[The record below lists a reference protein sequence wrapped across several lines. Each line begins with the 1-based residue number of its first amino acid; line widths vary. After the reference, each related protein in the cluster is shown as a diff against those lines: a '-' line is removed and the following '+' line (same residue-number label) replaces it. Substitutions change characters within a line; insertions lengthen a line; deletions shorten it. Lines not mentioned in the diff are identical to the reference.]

1 MQPFCFFILTLL
13 FAGSNGPFIKPT
25 DGGSAPRGPHAE
37 TAVERQA
44 AISPAALPT
53 GYVLGPGDQI
63 SLHVLGVEEISDKPM
78 AVDLNGYLHIPLAGQ
93 IRASGLT
100 IQQLESEIEAR
111 LKTYVQRPDVS
122 VSIIEFR
129 SQPVSVIGAV
139 KNPGTLQL
147 RGRKTLLE
155 ILSEAGGIDNA
166 NAGSILKITRRKE
179 WGSVPLPNAQA
190 DVTNQ
195 FSVAQIS
202 IKSLISAIHPEENI
216 QIKPYDVVSIPRADT
231 VYVIG
236 EVVKS
241 GGYLLSDNTEVTVLQ
256 ALSMAGGL
264 DKMAQPKE
272 ARILR
277 RGSDRPERIEI
288 PVNIKE
294 MLAGTIPDVEMK
306 PDDIL
311 FVPNNI
317 PKRAALRAIEAA
329 VQMGTGVVVFRRP

>member
-1 MQPFCFFILTLL
+1 MQLLCLFALTLFL
-13 FAGSNGPFIKPT
+13 AGPDGPPIKAN
-25 DGGSAPRGPHAE
+25 DGTLGPRTSQPE
-37 TAVERQA
+37 VAVEQQTA
-44 AISPAALPT
+44 FPTTALPT
-53 GYVLGPGDQI
+53 GYVLGSGDQI
-63 SLHVLGVEEISDKPM
+63 SLRILGVEEISDKPM

-100 IQQLESEIEAR
+100 IQQLESEIESR
-111 LKTYVQRPDVS
+111 LKTYVLRPDVS
-122 VSIIEFR
+122 ISIIEFR

-155 ILSEAGGIDNA
+155 ILSEAGGVDNA

-179 WGSVPLPNAQA
+179 WGAIPLPNAQSDA
-190 DVTNQ
+190 TKQ

-202 IKSLISAIHPEENI
+202 IKSLISAFHPEENI
-216 QIKPYDVVSIPRADT
+216 QIKPYDVVSVPRADT

-241 GGYLLSDNTEVTVLQ
+241 GGFLLSDNTEVTVLQ

-277 RGSDRPERIEI
+277 RTHDRTERTEI
-288 PVNIKE
+288 PVNIKN
-294 MLAGTIPDVEMK
+294 MLTGTIPDVEMK

-317 PKRAALRAIEAA
+317 PKRAAVRAIEAA
-329 VQMGTGVVVFRRP
+329 VQMGTGVIIFRRP